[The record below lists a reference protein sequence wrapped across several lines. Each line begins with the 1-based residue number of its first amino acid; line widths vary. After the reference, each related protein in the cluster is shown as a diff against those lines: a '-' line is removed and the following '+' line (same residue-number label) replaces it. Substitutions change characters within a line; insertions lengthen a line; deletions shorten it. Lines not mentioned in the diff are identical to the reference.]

1 MACSGQSGSAP
12 SSVPTEPTTASSPV
26 TTTTEVE
33 WRTVPAPLAEESEE
47 KVRVR
52 FVAYGD
58 VDPNDD
64 IPFGVIPDVRIFI
77 INLGSE
83 LADWWDTIWDVE
95 MGITSIAPGVQIQS
109 TAENIEASPV
119 NFVTTGSDRTAE
131 TYVEL
136 SNAYTICVVSP
147 IADVIAGCN
156 RRGQIG
162 KKPRDYAYFVY
173 FSHGSA
179 YIDNEE
185 DGSERYRRFLHEDL
199 EAYSPFSSKPASVT
213 FVSTRYTGSDIEP
226 YVYFLAPGA
235 SVAIID
241 DADIAAWWAAVSD
254 DGTAIRDGEFFS
266 LAIPIYGEDPAYG
279 IPYDKAAH
287 ERVLENISVRTISV
301 DWPGIIETDLKP
313 GDYLFC
319 NFNEEQIFGC
329 DYEDIAAA
337 QKYIFRVELG
347 IWPLS
352 DSGGQQLLKEVEDW
366 EIRPS
371 LAGN

>member
-1 MACSGQSGSAP
+1 M
-12 SSVPTEPTTASSPV
+12 
-26 TTTTEVE
+26 
-33 WRTVPAPLAEESEE
+33 
-47 KVRVR
+47 
-52 FVAYGD
+52 AYGD

-64 IPFGVIPDVRIFI
+64 IPFGVIPDARIFV
-77 INLGSE
+77 INQGNE
-83 LADWWDTIWDVE
+83 LADWWDAIWDVE

-109 TAENIEASPV
+109 TAENIEGSPV
-119 NFVTTGSDRTAE
+119 NFVTTGSDGTAE
-131 TYVEL
+131 TNVEL

-147 IADVIAGCN
+147 IANVIAGCN
-156 RRGQIG
+156 RREGIG
-162 KKPRDYAYFVY
+162 KEPKDYVYFVY

-185 DGSERYRRFLHEDL
+185 DRSERYRRFLHEDL
-199 EAYSPFSSKPASVT
+199 EAYSPFSGEPASVT

-266 LAIPIYGEDPAYG
+266 LAIPIYGEDPAYK
-279 IPYDKAAH
+279 ILYDEATH

-301 DWPGIIETDLKP
+301 DWPGIIEIDLKP

-319 NFNEEQIFGC
+319 DFNEEQIFGC

-352 DSGGQQLLKEVEDW
+352 NSEGQQLLKEVEDW
-366 EIRPS
+366 EIRPR